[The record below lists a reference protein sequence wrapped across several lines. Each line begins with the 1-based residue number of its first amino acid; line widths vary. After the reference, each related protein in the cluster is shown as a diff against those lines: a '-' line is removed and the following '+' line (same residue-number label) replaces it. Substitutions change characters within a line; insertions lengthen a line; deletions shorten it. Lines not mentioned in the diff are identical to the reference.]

1 MGAGIAGD
9 AAARS
14 KRFTREGIGSAVEI
28 GEWMIVQ
35 LINTL
40 TDTANARAPVGGVT
54 RQGLVVNG
62 GAIMSHEGG
71 STA

>member
-1 MGAGIAGD
+1 M
-9 AAARS
+9 
-14 KRFTREGIGSAVEI
+14 EI

-54 RQGLVVNG
+54 RQGLVEDRAMQGNMVKSC
-62 GAIMSHEGG
+62 MPY
-71 STA
+71 TAPYLSRILKLDNLR